1 MSGSVFRTAA
11 GVGLNVEIDGP
22 DGIDQAPVTVVLA
35 HGWTLD
41 LRTWAPVARAL
52 TASGPDGSSGPP
64 VRVLRY
70 DHRAHG
76 RSDLVPR
83 SEMTLEALADDLA
96 ELLTE
101 RVPTGPIV
109 LAGHS
114 MGGMTAMALAERHPD
129 LVRERV
135 AGLALVSTACGGL
148 ADSTLGLPVRM
159 LGLLRK
165 GEARLAAS
173 ERFDTRPALSRRPGV
188 LGPSVRWLLVGRGAD
203 ADATR
208 ISARSLADCRPAA
221 MVGFRP
227 TFDVHERDHVMAVFA
242 GVPTEVLVGSRDK
255 LTPVAASRRISAAS
269 PWARLTVY
277 GGAGHM
283 LPVERVNAVAGHLA
297 ELCASAAAPVAE
309 PVAAPVAEPAAPL
322 SAASAPRG

>member
-1 MSGSVFRTAA
+1 MGTFRTAA
-11 GVGLNVEIDGP
+11 GVGLNVETDGP
-22 DGIDQAPVTVVLA
+22 EDAPVTVVLA

-52 TASGPDGSSGPP
+52 TAPGRAP

-101 RVPTGPIV
+101 RVPAGPIV

-114 MGGMTAMALAERHPD
+114 MGGMAAMALAERHPG

-135 AGLALVSTACGGL
+135 AGLVLVSTACGGL
-148 ADSTLGLPVRM
+148 AQSTLGLPVRM
-159 LGLLRK
+159 LGMVRR
-165 GEARLAAS
+165 GEAKLAAS
-173 ERFDTRPALSRRPGV
+173 ERFDARPTLSRRPGV
-188 LGPSVRWLLVGRGAD
+188 LRPSVRFLLVGRGAD

-221 MVGFRP
+221 MIGFRP
-227 TFDVHERDHVMAVFA
+227 AFDTHERDDAMRVYEQ
-242 GVPTEVLVGSRDK
+242 VPTEVLVGSRDK
-255 LTPVAASRRISAAS
+255 LTPVAASRRIAAAS

-283 LPVERVNAVAGHLA
+283 LPVERVGAVTGHLA
-297 ELCASAAAPVAE
+297 ELCARAAATRAVEVSSPG
-309 PVAAPVAEPAAPL
+309 
-322 SAASAPRG
+322 SG